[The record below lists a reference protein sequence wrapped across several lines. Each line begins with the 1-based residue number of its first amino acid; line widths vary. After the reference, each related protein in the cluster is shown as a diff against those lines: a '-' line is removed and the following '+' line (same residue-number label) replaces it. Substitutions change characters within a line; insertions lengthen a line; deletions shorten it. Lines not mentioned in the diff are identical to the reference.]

1 MPPLRVKKSSA
12 PSNVDRA
19 AEIFSKY
26 EDFILAV
33 IRYRVGNDGQADDLF
48 QDLFLSL
55 VSKPIPPGIQNIK
68 SYLYKAI
75 TNDIID
81 AARRVEKY
89 KSLMHKYAEYFDYSI
104 NKDTPKNALIEKEE
118 INKMFKLIQGRLP
131 RSEAQAITL
140 RFGNNF
146 NIKEIAKKM
155 QVNSRTVSRYISVG
169 LSKVRQLFSVKKGN

>member
-12 PSNVDRA
+12 SSNVDRA

-33 IRYRVGNDGQADDLF
+33 IRYRVGNNAQADDLF

-81 AARRVEKY
+81 AARRVENY
-89 KSLMHKYAEYFDYSI
+89 KTLMHKYFESIDYSI
-104 NKDTPKNALIEKEE
+104 NKNTPENALIKKEE
-118 INKMFKLIQGRLP
+118 LDKMLALIKGRLP
-131 RSEAQAITL
+131 HSEAQVITL
-140 RFGNNF
+140 RFRDNF
-146 NIKEIAKKM
+146 SIKEIAQKM
-155 QVNSRTVSRYISVG
+155 HVNSRTVSRYISVG
-169 LSKVRQLFSVKKGN
+169 LSKVCQFFSEKKGD